1 MIRSKEAIRAD
12 ILAQLHQHSLNLLI
26 ESLADGTIKIA
37 ELEAALAEAKKP
49 KE

>member
-1 MIRSKEAIRAD
+1 MTRPKEAIRAD
-12 ILAQLHQHSLNLLI
+12 IVAQLQQQSINLLI
-26 ESLADGTIKIA
+26 ESLAEATAKIA